1 MSLSLPV
8 PCVSVH
14 VQPPSSTLRVPPL
27 VEASSSAVA
36 SPAVPGVGSAEQNRI
51 TMENRISVVMDLLQ
65 RTLRLAAT
73 QASAGIGF
81 QPQMGGASQLGAG
94 GSTGPFALPSPS
106 NSLSLPSL
114 SSSNSSETSATAP
127 ASSTRPIPFA
137 PLKPSTSPQTAAASA
152 SSAASVSSL
161 QHIESLR
168 SQLVSLWNELVQLT
182 LRHQQLV
189 KSYSNSADPNNYK
202 NRQRTTH
209 YQKLYKQNVLQL
221 GEKRGQVEPLLAQ
234 LRAVDPPA
242 AQTVERHFNGF
253 NLESNLQ
260 HASLMTGSLFGDER
274 KSPLPPPNSKHSPTQ
289 QDQPLPQPQAS
300 LVFQQQRTPRAPMT
314 DQESIILR
322 RLSILV
328 ASAFSVAVD
337 PFGTHFLL
345 HALILLRRVL
355 FPSTPHSADSTAPA
369 VDTNDLRSCPVSLYL
384 TALTLVEAQLR
395 DGQTSLH
402 VWRKWLAHAMQ
413 GCADP
418 SLYPAVCARL
428 TRVKRDLLH
437 ALDHGILVSCTEYD
451 AFLKVFRGCLSAR
464 NGRTFTASYA
474 SNPNLRIGGSEG
486 FGVMPLQQRIAQKQ
500 QQQQQG
506 PGDRL
511 LSPGYA
517 IRHVQSYAG
526 AGLRSSPS
534 ASGQGYVKS
543 PLAAASSLASVAESG
558 SGSIYTGMNQVG
570 SPVMESSVGEPV
582 TVATL
587 PKMKQTGLTVPP
599 FSSLLFAS
607 KRVFVEDD
615 QGERGPVAKR
625 PFRLG

>member
-1 MSLSLPV
+1 
-8 PCVSVH
+8 
-14 VQPPSSTLRVPPL
+14 
-27 VEASSSAVA
+27 
-36 SPAVPGVGSAEQNRI
+36 AEQNRV

-73 QASAGIGF
+73 QACVGTGLAPQVGGSAG
-81 QPQMGGASQLGAG
+81 
-94 GSTGPFALPSPS
+94 PFSLPSPS

-418 SLYPAVCARL
+418 SLFPAVCARL
-428 TRVKRDLLH
+428 THVKRDLLH
-437 ALDHGILVSCTEYD
+437 SLDHGILVSSSEYD

-464 NGRTFTASYA
+464 NGRTFTASYTR
-474 SNPNLRIGGSEG
+474 NPNLRMGGSEG
-486 FGVMPLQQRIAQKQ
+486 FGVVSLQQRIVQQHQ
-500 QQQQQG
+500 QQQYQQQG
-506 PGDRL
+506 GEDGL
-511 LSPGYA
+511 LSPGRA

-526 AGLRSSPS
+526 VGLRNSPT
-534 ASGQGYVKS
+534 APGQGYVKS

-558 SGSIYTGMNQVG
+558 GGSIYTGMAQVG
-570 SPVMESSVGEPV
+570 SPVMECCGREKIAVASPPKIQQVGS
-582 TVATL
+582 
-587 PKMKQTGLTVPP
+587 GLTVPP

-607 KRVFVEDD
+607 KRVFAEDD
-615 QGERGPVAKR
+615 HRERGPVVKR
-625 PFRLG
+625 PFRLA